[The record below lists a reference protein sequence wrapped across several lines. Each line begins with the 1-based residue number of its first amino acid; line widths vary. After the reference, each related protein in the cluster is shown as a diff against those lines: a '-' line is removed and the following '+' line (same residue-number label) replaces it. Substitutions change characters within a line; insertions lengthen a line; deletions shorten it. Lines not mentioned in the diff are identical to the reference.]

1 MKIKI
6 LISFILFLSL
16 SINAQNLIDGAES
29 VAYHAPT
36 KTYFVSSLMNNRVV
50 KIDSQNNYSIFKDGI
65 IAFGNCI
72 KGDTLFLSSGNS
84 VNGIDVY
91 TGNILFNI
99 SVAGTIQFDGMT
111 YKGNNLYVVE
121 TRSNRILKVDISTGT
136 YSYLVE
142 SGLEPA
148 TQDLFY
154 DHFNDRILACAYGE
168 NTSIISIDPST
179 GDLTELVESYGRFD
193 GITMDQNGFV
203 YLSTHVNGGQII
215 MYDIDFTIEPIVI
228 YQGIDE
234 PAGLDYNLEN
244 RTLAVPSFVGDEVIF
259 IEIDENY
266 FYPDFVQDKMTG
278 HAPLTVQFSSRT
290 LTNHTVESF
299 KWDFDNDGTVDSEEE
314 NPSFTYTQNGTYT
327 VSLTVTSNLDQI
339 TVIKDSLIYVFDGE
353 SSLLMQNS
361 ESRAIVNY
369 SPELN
374 LIDKFTVEAYIFI
387 DEYPTRLRGGTIS
400 DKSAYRFYI
409 TGSALGAVGDR
420 SLVAALKLANGK
432 TITIT
437 GPDDAIEIGKWQ
449 HVAFSFDSTQSEVK
463 FYVNGNAIQATVLGS
478 NPLEGGLVNNE
489 TNNLYIGN
497 EANNSSGINGKIDEV
512 RVWNFARSSGEILS
526 TVKNT
531 LSGNEQGLIAYWNMN
546 EGNGNELIDNSPNNN
561 TASIEFAPY
570 RKGVDFESITSIE
583 SYEERSLVD
592 NFALRQNYPNPFNPT
607 TVIQYQID
615 EPSNVSLNVYDILG
629 NEIAELFNAYET
641 PGSYTIKW
649 NSTDKKGNQVS
660 SGIYFY
666 SLRSNQNVI
675 TKKMILIR

>member
-1 MKIKI
+1 MLTRSI
-6 LISFILFLSL
+6 LALIIFFIS
-16 SINAQNLIDGAES
+16 SITAQNLIDGAES

-36 KTYFVSSLMNNRVV
+36 NSYFVSSLMNNRVV
-50 KIDSQNNYSIFKDGI
+50 KIDSQNNYTIFKDGI

-91 TGNILFNI
+91 TGDIVFNV

-121 TRSNRILKVDISTGT
+121 TRSNRILKIDISTGA
-136 YSYLVE
+136 YSYLVA
-142 SGLEPA
+142 SGLEPT

-154 DHFNDRILACAYGE
+154 DHFNDRILVCAYGE
-168 NTSIISIDPST
+168 NSSILAIDPNT
-179 GDLTELVESYGRFD
+179 GEITELVESYGRFD
-193 GITMDQNGFV
+193 GVTMDLNGFV
-203 YLSTHVNGGQII
+203 YLSTHVNGGQVL
-215 MYDIDFTIEPIVI
+215 MYDNNFSIDPVVI
-228 YQGIDE
+228 YQGIEE
-234 PAGLDYNLEN
+234 PAGLDYNIEN
-244 RTLAVPSFVGDEVIF
+244 KIIAVPSFIGDEVIF

-266 FYPDFVQDKMTG
+266 FYPDFDQDKMTG
-278 HAPLTVQFSSRT
+278 HSPLTVKFTNKT

-299 KWDFDNDGTVDSEEE
+299 KWDFDNDGTIDSEEE
-314 NPSFTYTQNGTYT
+314 NPTFTFTQNETYT
-327 VSLTVTSNLDQI
+327 VSLTVTTNLDQI
-339 TVIKDSLIYVFDGE
+339 TVIKDSIIYVFDGE
-353 SSLLMQNS
+353 SSLLMETN
-361 ESRAIVNY
+361 ESRAVVNF

-374 LIDKFTVEAYIFI
+374 LIDKLTVEAFIFI
-387 DEYPTRLRGGTIS
+387 EEYPTRLRGGTII

-420 SLVAALKLANGK
+420 SLVATLKLSNGK

-437 GPDDAIEIGKWQ
+437 GPDDVIEIGKWQ

-463 FYVNGNAIQATVLGS
+463 FYINGNAIQSTVLGS

-512 RVWNFARSSGEILS
+512 RIWNFARPSAEILS
-526 TVKNT
+526 TLKNKLAGT
-531 LSGNEQGLIAYWNMN
+531 EPGLIAYWNMN
-546 EGNGNELIDNSPNNN
+546 EGSGTELIDNSPNNN
-561 TASIEFAPY
+561 TAAIEFAPY
-570 RKGVDFESITSIE
+570 RQGVDFESITFVETQYNISIAD
-583 SYEERSLVD
+583 RFDL
-592 NFALRQNYPNPFNPT
+592 LQNYPNPFNPT

-629 NEIAELFNAYET
+629 NEVAELFNGYET

-675 TKKMILIR
+675 TKKMILLR